1 MRKLKKLN
9 WVGQVIVYAFT
20 MVLGGMIGAFMV
32 DINVSPDNI
41 HIEVSTKPV
50 EGKLEKSDGTTQT
63 IEIPTIEGIDGGK
76 FEEEVPDLGQGE
88 TYDISTPDGFY
99 NSVIGKCI
107 DLDHKYGAQC
117 MDGFAAFHHQYTD
130 RWLSTAATH
139 AAKGLWTDREKNA
152 GDDYELIYNVNDVK
166 SGDWVVW
173 STGQYGHVAMAMS
186 GVHDGYIT
194 VIGENQGGP
203 SCSGGG
209 AAFNVINLSVKGFS
223 GAFRPKIYVEPET
236 PEEPDEPVIEPCH
249 RIEVQ
254 PGDTMGEIM
263 QRCEGKVDYSQMDAY
278 ARSWQS
284 VKIKPGQTVYD
295 GWKSETGVGLYAG
308 DVIERV

>member
-1 MRKLKKLN
+1 MRKLKQFN
-9 WVGQVIVYAFT
+9 WIGQVIVYAFT
-20 MVLGGMIGAFMV
+20 MVLGGMIGAFIV
-32 DINVSPDNI
+32 DINVTPDNI

-63 IEIPTIEGIDGGK
+63 IDIPTIEGIDGGQ

-107 DLDHKYGAQC
+107 DLDHKYGSQC

-130 RWLSTAATH
+130 RWLSTAGTH

-166 SGDWVVW
+166 PGDWVVW

-194 VIGENQGGP
+194 VLGENQGGP

-209 AAFNVINLSVKGFS
+209 GAFNVINLSVKGFS
-223 GAFRPKIYVEPET
+223 GAFRPKIYIEPEI

-284 VKIKPGQTVYD
+284 VKIKPGQSVYD
-295 GWKSETGVGLYAG
+295 GWNTGSGVGLYAG